1 MIRILK
7 GGLTDAQISAFVL
20 NPLQDPTDQDAAVW
34 LFEGQGY
41 QVPVVDD
48 HLIKLGTSYDYRAD
62 VNGTGASPATATGQ
76 VFSNTLVAAAD
87 SIWLKVPSD
96 PTKNLKL
103 RVKYEAGLQSK
114 VPRRT
119 TVLEPLS
126 GPAKIVTQGPSAYGS
141 EITLKLL
148 YSGATGQDVIEA
160 AFTALMNQTADV
172 WLQDLF
178 GGLRKIRFPEIA
190 YQHLSLWL
198 WVDLTLIE
206 AA

>member
-1 MIRILK
+1 
-7 GGLTDAQISAFVL
+7 
-20 NPLQDPTDQDAAVW
+20 
-34 LFEGQGY
+34 
-41 QVPVVDD
+41 
-48 HLIKLGTSYDYRAD
+48 
-62 VNGTGASPATATGQ
+62 
-76 VFSNTLVAAAD
+76 
-87 SIWLKVPSD
+87 
-96 PTKNLKL
+96 
-103 RVKYEAGLQSK
+103 
-114 VPRRT
+114 
-119 TVLEPLS
+119 VLEPLS

-148 YSGATGQDVIEA
+148 YSGALGQDVIEA